1 MADEPQLH
9 DLTKMLLT
17 RLESNPEEFG
27 NGRNNYKWYRA
38 VEVVREHGAKL
49 DKETLNAALR
59 KHYMDEAHV
68 DALKL
73 LMGADGDGVGLRS
86 TKHPTGNVVAGL
98 SGHTPGNAG
107 GGGGSSSVNINTLG
121 QMMSPGTL
129 TQYNAANQTLT
140 PEEALALVQAAPQPL
155 GTPTTMIDSFKRR
168 LGL

>member
-9 DLTKMLLT
+9 DLTKLLLT

-27 NGRNNYKWYRA
+27 NGKNNYKWYRA
-38 VEVVREHGAKL
+38 VETVREHGAKL
-49 DKETLNAALR
+49 DKETLNAALH
-59 KHYMDEAHV
+59 KFYMDEAHV

-73 LMGADGDGVGLRS
+73 LMNGDGDGVALRS

-107 GGGGSSSVNINTLG
+107 NGGPGGVNINLG
-121 QMMSPGTL
+121 PMSPGPGIPY
-129 TQYNAANQTLT
+129 YNPKNLT

-155 GTPTTMIDSFKRR
+155 GIPTTTAPTTFEALKRK